1 MNRAVI
7 LGFAVL
13 VAGAVVMDR
22 APVVS
27 AQADDGWVT
36 LFDNTNLDNFNRIG
50 DANWALSG
58 TDVAASQG
66 NGYLVT
72 KESYSDF
79 ELELEFWVSTDANSG
94 IFLRAQDPQE
104 ITATNAYEVN
114 IFDTRPDP
122 TYRTGG
128 IVNVASPA
136 LEINTGEQWNL
147 YRIRAEGPEF
157 TVMLNG
163 GTTVDGARDEQF
175 ASGPIAFQYGAGVV
189 RFRNIRIRPL

>member
-7 LGFAVL
+7 LGLAVL
-13 VAGAVVMDR
+13 VGGIVAAYE

-36 LFDNTNLDNFNRIG
+36 LFDNTNLDNFNRVG
-50 DANWALSG
+50 DANWAVTGS
-58 TDVAASQG
+58 DVAASQG

-72 KESYSDF
+72 KESYTDF
-79 ELELEFWVSTDANSG
+79 ELELEFWVSDDANSG
-94 IFLRAQDPQE
+94 VFIRVQDPE
-104 ITATNAYEVN
+104 MIGADSAYEVN

-122 TYRTGG
+122 TYRTGA
-128 IVNVASPA
+128 IVNVAPPA
-136 LEINTGEQWNL
+136 IEISTGGQWNL
-147 YRIRAEGPEF
+147 YRITARGPEF
-157 TVMLNG
+157 TVFLNG